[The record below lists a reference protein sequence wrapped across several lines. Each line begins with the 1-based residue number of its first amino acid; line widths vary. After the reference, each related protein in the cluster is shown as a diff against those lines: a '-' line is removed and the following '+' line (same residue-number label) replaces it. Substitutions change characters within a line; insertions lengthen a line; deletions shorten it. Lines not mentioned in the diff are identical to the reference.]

1 MLELNS
7 SFLWIFF
14 LLWFLYFALTRIFF
28 KPVGRIINEREA
40 KTAADIGRQQSMM
53 GEIES
58 RTRSLEDQLSQARRE
73 AQRIQEELL
82 KNGEEA
88 RARAVADAR
97 ERSAQIMAEKI
108 AQLESE
114 IDAAEHE
121 LQAQVSTFSD
131 KIRQAYL

>member
-28 KPVGRIINEREA
+28 KPIGRIIGESEA
-40 KTAADIGRQQSMM
+40 KTAADLGRQQSMM

-58 RTRSLEDQLSQARRE
+58 RTRSLENQLSQARRE
-73 AQRIQEELL
+73 AQQIREELL

-88 RARAVADAR
+88 RSRVVADAR
-97 ERSAQIMAEKI
+97 ERSAQIMAGEDRPAGKRDRRGR
-108 AQLESE
+108 AC
-114 IDAAEHE
+114 AAGTGLD
-121 LQAQVSTFSD
+121 LQ
-131 KIRQAYL
+131 

>member
-28 KPVGRIINEREA
+28 KPIGRIITEREA
-40 KTAADIGRQQSMM
+40 QTAAEIGRQQNMM
-53 GEIES
+53 GEIEL

-82 KNGEEA
+82 KSGEEA

-114 IDAAEHE
+114 IDAAEHA

>member
-7 SFLWIFF
+7 SFLWVFF
-14 LLWFLYFALTRIFF
+14 LLWFLYFALNRFFF

-40 KTAADIGRQQSMM
+40 KAAADKGRHGSMM
-53 GEIES
+53 AEIES
-58 RTRSLEDQLSQARRE
+58 RTRSLEDQLGKARRD
-73 AQRIQEELL
+73 AQRMREEWL

-88 RARAVADAR
+88 RARAVAEAR
-97 ERSAQIMAEKI
+97 ERSSKTMDEKM

-114 IDAAEHE
+114 IGVAERALESQIAA
-121 LQAQVSTFSD
+121 FSE

>member
-28 KPVGRIINEREA
+28 KPIGRIITEREA
-40 KTAADIGRQQSMM
+40 KTAADIGHQQGML

-58 RTRSLEDQLSQARRE
+58 RTRSLEDQLSQARSD
-73 AQRIQEELL
+73 AQRIREELL

-97 ERSAQIMAEKI
+97 ERSALIMAEKI

-114 IDAAEHE
+114 IDAAEQA